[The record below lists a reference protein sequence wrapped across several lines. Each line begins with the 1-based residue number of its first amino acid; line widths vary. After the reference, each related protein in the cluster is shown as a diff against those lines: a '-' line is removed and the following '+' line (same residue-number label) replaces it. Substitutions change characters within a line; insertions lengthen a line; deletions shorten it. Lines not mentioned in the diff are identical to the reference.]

1 MIKLTVAI
9 PTYNRSKFLIEN
21 LNNLILQSKNLS
33 SSIELVVSDNASID
47 DTKEKVL
54 KLIAE
59 GAPIKY
65 YRNNTNLG
73 MDENADLSIQRSKGQ
88 FVLLL
93 GDDDLLESNALE
105 EILECLTKYPDLGI
119 LYMNFRIYDCN
130 MQKEIDFRDQ
140 AFDPIEV
147 DSYFPEGISV
157 VEKTHKIFAAIS
169 GGVYRRELWQQADP
183 KRFLGTIFIHVGVT
197 LDILCRVRAPAY
209 IFKRPLFKYR
219 LNDSAPGK
227 IKSYSDIF
235 AVSFGLLRILTTHK
249 RYIPAQVFHQMY
261 HRELVWTREKIL
273 GAKAR
278 ESVPIV
284 ANFRL
289 MRGSYDVSRLDFW
302 FIDMP
307 MLLIPRWL
315 LNAPYQLYRF
325 IKYR

>member
-105 EILECLTKYPDLGI
+105 KILEC
-119 LYMNFRIYDCN
+119 
-130 MQKEIDFRDQ
+130 
-140 AFDPIEV
+140 
-147 DSYFPEGISV
+147 
-157 VEKTHKIFAAIS
+157 
-169 GGVYRRELWQQADP
+169 
-183 KRFLGTIFIHVGVT
+183 
-197 LDILCRVRAPAY
+197 
-209 IFKRPLFKYR
+209 
-219 LNDSAPGK
+219 
-227 IKSYSDIF
+227 
-235 AVSFGLLRILTTHK
+235 
-249 RYIPAQVFHQMY
+249 
-261 HRELVWTREKIL
+261 
-273 GAKAR
+273 
-278 ESVPIV
+278 
-284 ANFRL
+284 
-289 MRGSYDVSRLDFW
+289 
-302 FIDMP
+302 
-307 MLLIPRWL
+307 
-315 LNAPYQLYRF
+315 
-325 IKYR
+325 

>member
-105 EILECLTKYPDLGI
+105 KILECLTKYPDLGI

-130 MQKEIDFRDQ
+130 MHKEIDFRDQ

-235 AVSFGLLRILTTHK
+235 AVSFGLLRILTAHK
-249 RYIPAQVFHQMY
+249 RYIPAQVFHKMY
-261 HRELVWTREKIL
+261 HRELIWTREKII

-278 ESVPIV
+278 ESVPILE
-284 ANFRL
+284 NFRL
-289 MRGSYDVSRLDFW
+289 MRGSYDISRLDFW
-302 FIDMP
+302 IVDVP

-315 LNAPYQLYRF
+315 LSIPYQLYRL